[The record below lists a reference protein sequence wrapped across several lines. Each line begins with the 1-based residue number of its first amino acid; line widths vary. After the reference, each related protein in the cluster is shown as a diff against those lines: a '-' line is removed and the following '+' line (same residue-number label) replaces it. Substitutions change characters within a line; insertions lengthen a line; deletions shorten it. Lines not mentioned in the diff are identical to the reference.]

1 MGLSGKLALSI
12 AYSMSD
18 TPLDWPRLFSVPSL
32 ADWEAVIRKELKQ
45 AVYEETLHYTLPG
58 GQTLP
63 AAVSRANARI
73 LSDLPT
79 PGFPGW
85 ELVQGCTLP
94 DDAELLP
101 LNQTL
106 LFLLEHG
113 AEALS
118 FRLPYAEVFAPAVAP
133 TRDYQQVLETALQ
146 GVFPGYIRL
155 HFYAGM
161 QSEALLDA
169 LAAWMQRHGHDTRS
183 QRGIWTWDP
192 LSLGMWRG
200 QLDPAHQAAYRAFAG
215 KLAATF
221 PAMTLAA
228 SNAYLLNACG
238 ANPVQELA
246 MGLATLFEQGPANRP
261 QGIRL
266 AAGRNFLLEIAKF
279 RAVPVLWQRL
289 APRYAP
295 HLAAQPLE
303 VLAATSL
310 WNQAVT
316 DPYNNLVRNTL
327 QAMAAVLGGAQA
339 VEVQPHNVLFE
350 KNDPMGMRLA
360 KNIQL
365 LFKEESH
372 LAQVADPARGAY
384 VIESLTTSIVDAAEA
399 MVAHIQQQ
407 GGMTAVVRNGWAAQE
422 INGAKE
428 RFMHSYAQQQEVA
441 VGVNKY
447 VTSEPRPMPAV
458 FNARVATPD
467 FPTITPIRLS

>member
-1 MGLSGKLALSI
+1 MGLSGKLPLLI
-12 AYSMSD
+12 AILMPD
-18 TPLDWPRLFSVPSL
+18 THIDWEGLFSTPSL

-45 AVYEETLHYTLPG
+45 AVYEDTLHYGLPG
-58 GQTLP
+58 GHALP
-63 AAVSRANARI
+63 AAVSAANAR
-73 LSDLPT
+73 LLPDLPA

-85 ELVQGCTLP
+85 ELVQGCTLS
-94 DDAELLP
+94 DSAELQS

-133 TRDYQQVLETALQ
+133 TRDNQQELEIALQ
-146 GVFPGYIRL
+146 GVIPGYIRL

-161 QSEALLDA
+161 QSEAMLDA
-169 LAAWMQRHGHDTRS
+169 LAAWMHRHGHNAST
-183 QRGIWTWDP
+183 QRGTWTWDP

-200 QLDPAHQAAYRAFAG
+200 QLDPAHQEAFLAFAN
-215 KLAATF
+215 KLATTF

-295 HLAAQPLE
+295 QLASQPLE

-384 VIESLTTSIVDAAEA
+384 VIESMTTSIVAAVEA
-399 MVAHIQQQ
+399 MVADIVQQ
-407 GGMTAVVRNGWAAQE
+407 GGMAAVVRSGWAAQE
-422 INGAKE
+422 INGAKA
-428 RFMHSYAQQQEVA
+428 RFLHSYAQQQEVA

-458 FNARVATPD
+458 FNARVAAPE